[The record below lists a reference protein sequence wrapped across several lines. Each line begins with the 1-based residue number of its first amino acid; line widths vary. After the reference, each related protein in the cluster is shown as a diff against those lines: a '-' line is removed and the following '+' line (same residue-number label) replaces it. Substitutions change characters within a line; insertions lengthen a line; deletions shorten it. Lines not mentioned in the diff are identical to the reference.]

1 MPPHRSD
8 TWRSYFG
15 PGALSSF
22 LIAVALA
29 ALGGGI
35 PVLARLRR
43 VLRVARGE
51 PPRPSDAVLVL
62 GRVLHEDRPTP
73 TFEARLTH
81 GAELLAQ
88 GWAPRIVVA
97 GGLTGDARRS
107 EAAAGEEYL
116 RDCGVPAGAILREDR
131 SRHTLE
137 NLAFVREDWRRH
149 GWRSVLLV
157 SDPLHLARAVA
168 YAEGLGLD
176 VVPSPALGRAPSG
189 MAYVLRALREAFF
202 LHWYHVG
209 VAYSRLI
216 RSRRLLERVT

>member
-1 MPPHRSD
+1 MPAHRSD

-15 PGALSSF
+15 PGALTSF

-29 ALGGGI
+29 ALGAGI

-43 VLRVARGE
+43 VLRLASGE

-62 GRVLHEDRPTP
+62 GRVLREDRPTP
-73 TFEARLTH
+73 MFEARLAH
-81 GAELLAQ
+81 GAALLAQ

-107 EAAAGEEYL
+107 EAAAGEEFL
-116 RDCGVPAGAILREDR
+116 RERGVPAEAIWREDR

-137 NLAFVREDWRRH
+137 NLSFVREEWRRH

-176 VVPSPALGRAPSG
+176 VVPSPAMAAAASG
-189 MAYVLRALREAFF
+189 AAYALRALREAFF